1 MIKVG
6 GFEPGIPRLAA
17 VLNSDESFGIYRS
30 FGPLASRV
38 LLRRMI
44 RLGELEKKQRE
55 LDLYDA
61 ADPDRCKLSTVET
74 SDEDDSARIKLEQQI
89 YNQLKEFCMIKSV

>member
-30 FGPLASRV
+30 FGPLASRI

-44 RLGELEKKQRE
+44 RLGELEKRQLE
-55 LDLYDA
+55 LDLCDA
-61 ADPDRCKLSTVET
+61 ADPDRCKLYTVEP
-74 SDEDDSARIKLEQQI
+74 SDEDDSDRIRLEQQT
-89 YNQLKEFCMIKSV
+89 YNQLKEFCTIKSA